1 MKLTPTLGRV
11 TDPSLSS
18 FKSGLKSGEILKGT
32 VVRVLGNNQFL
43 INFKGQKLVTEVE
56 SRLSRG
62 QEVEAKVISLK
73 GGVRMSFVPTEKM
86 PPKFDSE
93 ITSLLNDAGLPFN
106 QRHLDFAQILYQNQ
120 TPIDSCIVIDFA
132 EYAQKADSLSRTNH
146 NTNLLFTSWLLNF
159 PPKSHLFQA
168 LKNLYYRQDKLDQR
182 LKLLQNELRALA
194 KDSTIS
200 FGSKNELSQQI
211 MEATRS
217 IAPNSN
223 NLAEEIA
230 KFVNQLGLSYERKLF
245 LAGQKSNASETF
257 LQRNNLKSDLIRLKI
272 QLGSDK
278 QYSDELLGRIGKA
291 IDSVLCQIDALELAM
306 NPLIT
311 GRSQVYFQ
319 IPYSGNKKDLSA
331 EVLGYNLDDQDKLD
345 TENMRLEMSI
355 ETENLGNLKFDLR
368 IKKRHMNCLIMSEKQ
383 QYNNFIVDEKI
394 DLLERMKS
402 IRYNLEDVAFQ
413 VVDSRRIRVD
423 VVTDVSQTTVNMGRI
438 DVSA

>member
-43 INFKGQKLVTEVE
+43 INFKGQKLVTEVK

-73 GGVRMSFVPTEKM
+73 GGVRMSFVPAEKM
-86 PPKFDSE
+86 PTKFDSE

-132 EYAQKADSLSRTNH
+132 EYAQKADSLSRTNY

-182 LKLLQNELRALA
+182 LKLLQNELGTLA

-272 QLGSDK
+272 QLVSDK

-345 TENMRLEMSI
+345 AENMCLEMSI
-355 ETENLGNLKFDLR
+355 ETENLGSLKFDLR
-368 IKKRHMNCLIMSEKQ
+368 IKKRRMNCLIMSEKQ

-413 VVDSRRIRVD
+413 VVDSKRIRVD

>member
-1 MKLTPTLGRV
+1 MKLTPILGRV
-11 TDPSLSS
+11 TDPSISS
-18 FKSGLKSGEILKGT
+18 FKSGLKSGDILKGI

-43 INFKGQKLVTEVE
+43 INFKGQKLVTEIK
-56 SRLSRG
+56 SRLRRG

-73 GGVRMSFVPTEKM
+73 GGVRMSFVPTGKM
-86 PPKFDSE
+86 PTKFDSE
-93 ITSLLNDAGLPFN
+93 ITSLLNDAGLPSN
-106 QRHLDFAQILYQNQ
+106 QRHLDFAQILYQNK
-120 TPIDSCIVIDFA
+120 TPIDPCIVIDFA
-132 EYAQKADSLSRTNH
+132 QYAQKADSISRTSYS
-146 NTNLLFTSWLLNF
+146 TNFLFTSWLLNF
-159 PPKSHLFQA
+159 PPKSHLFRA
-168 LKNLYYRQDKLDQR
+168 LKNLYYRQDKLHQR
-182 LKLLQNELRALA
+182 FRLLRSELTASI
-194 KDSTIS
+194 KDSINS
-200 FGSKNELSQQI
+200 FGSKSELSRQI

-217 IAPNSN
+217 IALNSN

-230 KFVNQLGLSYERKLF
+230 ESVNLLGLSYERKLF
-245 LAGQKSNASETF
+245 LAGQRSNASGAF
-257 LQRNNLKSDLIRLKI
+257 LQRKSLKANLI
-272 QLGSDK
+272 QFKTQLVLEMP
-278 QYSDELLGRIGKA
+278 YSDESLSRVHKA

-355 ETENLGNLKFDLR
+355 ETENIGNLKFDLR

-383 QYNNFIVDEKI
+383 QYNSFIIDEKV
-394 DLLERMKS
+394 DLLERMQS

-413 VVDSRRIRVD
+413 VVDSKRIRVD
-423 VVTDVSQTTVNMGRI
+423 VVTDVSQVSVNMGRI

>member
-43 INFKGQKLVTEVE
+43 INFKGQKLVTEVK

-73 GGVRMSFVPTEKM
+73 GGVRMSFVPAEKM
-86 PPKFDSE
+86 PTKFDSE

-132 EYAQKADSLSRTNH
+132 EYAQKADSLSRTNY

-182 LKLLQNELRALA
+182 LKLLQNELRTLA

-272 QLGSDK
+272 QLVSDK

-345 TENMRLEMSI
+345 AENMCLEMSI
-355 ETENLGNLKFDLR
+355 ETENLGSLKFDLR
-368 IKKRHMNCLIMSEKQ
+368 IKKRRMNCLIMSEKQ

-413 VVDSRRIRVD
+413 VVDSKRIRVD

>member
-43 INFKGQKLVTEVE
+43 INFKGQKLVTEVK

-62 QEVEAKVISLK
+62 QEVEAKVISLI

-132 EYAQKADSLSRTNH
+132 EYAQKADSLSRTNY

-217 IAPNSN
+217 IAPNSD

-272 QLGSDK
+272 QLVSDK

-345 TENMRLEMSI
+345 EENMCLEMSI
-355 ETENLGNLKFDLR
+355 ETENLGSLKFDLR
-368 IKKRHMNCLIMSEKQ
+368 IKKRRMNCLIMSEKQ

-413 VVDSRRIRVD
+413 VVDSKRIRVD

>member
-1 MKLTPTLGRV
+1 M
-11 TDPSLSS
+11 
-18 FKSGLKSGEILKGT
+18 
-32 VVRVLGNNQFL
+32 
-43 INFKGQKLVTEVE
+43 
-56 SRLSRG
+56 
-62 QEVEAKVISLK
+62 
-73 GGVRMSFVPTEKM
+73 
-86 PPKFDSE
+86 
-93 ITSLLNDAGLPFN
+93 
-106 QRHLDFAQILYQNQ
+106 
-120 TPIDSCIVIDFA
+120 IDFA
-132 EYAQKADSLSRTNH
+132 EYAQKADSLSRTNY

-182 LKLLQNELRALA
+182 LRLLQNELRTLA
-194 KDSTIS
+194 KDSIIS

-257 LQRNNLKSDLIRLKI
+257 LQRNNLKSDLIRLKT
-272 QLGSDK
+272 QLVSDK
-278 QYSDELLGRIGKA
+278 QHSDEFLGRIGKA

-355 ETENLGNLKFDLR
+355 ETENLGSLKFDLR

-402 IRYNLEDVAFQ
+402 IRYNLEDIAFQ
-413 VVDSRRIRVD
+413 VVDSKRIRVD
-423 VVTDVSQTTVNMGRI
+423 VVTDVSQMSVNMGRI

>member
-43 INFKGQKLVTEVE
+43 INFKGQKLVTEVK

-86 PPKFDSE
+86 PTKFDSE

-132 EYAQKADSLSRTNH
+132 EYAQKADSLSRTNY

-182 LKLLQNELRALA
+182 LKLLRNELRTLA

-272 QLGSDK
+272 QLVSDK

-345 TENMRLEMSI
+345 AENMCLEMSI
-355 ETENLGNLKFDLR
+355 ETENLGSLKFDLR
-368 IKKRHMNCLIMSEKQ
+368 IKKRRMNCLIMSEKQ

-423 VVTDVSQTTVNMGRI
+423 VVTDVSQMSVNMGRI

>member
-132 EYAQKADSLSRTNH
+132 EYAQKADSLSRTNY

-272 QLGSDK
+272 QLVSDK

-345 TENMRLEMSI
+345 EENMCLEMSI
-355 ETENLGNLKFDLR
+355 ETENLGSLKFDLR
-368 IKKRHMNCLIMSEKQ
+368 IKKRRMNCLIMSEKQ

-413 VVDSRRIRVD
+413 VVDSKRIRVD

>member
-18 FKSGLKSGEILKGT
+18 FKSGLKSGEVLKGT

-43 INFKGQKLVTEVE
+43 INFKGQKMVTEVK

-73 GGVRMSFVPTEKM
+73 GGVRMSFVPTENM
-86 PPKFDSE
+86 PTKFDSE

-132 EYAQKADSLSRTNH
+132 EYAQKADSLSRTNY

-182 LKLLQNELRALA
+182 LKLLQNELRTLA

-230 KFVNQLGLSYERKLF
+230 RFVNQLGLSYERKLF
-245 LAGQKSNASETF
+245 LAGQKSSASETF
-257 LQRNNLKSDLIRLKI
+257 LQRNNLKSDLIQLKI
-272 QLGSDK
+272 QLVSDK
-278 QYSDELLGRIGKA
+278 QYSDEFLGRIGKA

-345 TENMRLEMSI
+345 TENMHLEMSI
-355 ETENLGNLKFDLR
+355 ETENLGSLKFDLR
-368 IKKRHMNCLIMSEKQ
+368 VQKRQMNCLIMSEKQ

-413 VVDSRRIRVD
+413 VVDWKRIRVD
-423 VVTDVSQTTVNMGRI
+423 VVTDVSPMSANMGRI

>member
-43 INFKGQKLVTEVE
+43 INFKGQKLVTEVK

-73 GGVRMSFVPTEKM
+73 GGVRMSFVPTDKI
-86 PPKFDSE
+86 PTKFDSE

-106 QRHLDFAQILYQNQ
+106 QRHLDFAQILHQNQ
-120 TPIDSCIVIDFA
+120 TPIDSCIMIDFA
-132 EYAQKADSLSRTNH
+132 EYAQKADSLSRTNY

-182 LKLLQNELRALA
+182 LKLLQNELRTLA

-272 QLGSDK
+272 QLVSDK
-278 QYSDELLGRIGKA
+278 QYSDEFLGRIGKA

-355 ETENLGNLKFDLR
+355 ETENLGSLKFDLR

-402 IRYNLEDVAFQ
+402 IRYNLEDIAFQ
-413 VVDSRRIRVD
+413 VVDSKRIRVD
-423 VVTDVSQTTVNMGRI
+423 VVTDVSQMSVNMGRI